1 MITILLFVVILAGG
15 IFLIY
20 KFGDEF
26 NMEGSILSFVGI
38 VIAVLGG
45 FAFAIGGIYCIS
57 EAVTNEANYK
67 SALSQRENLE
77 WRLEQTYTDNDNNIG
92 STELYVEIK
101 DFNAELMSERA
112 LRDSLW
118 TNWFV
123 GDYVERVEPI
133 ELK

>member
-1 MITILLFVVILAGG
+1 MITILLFAIVFAGG
-15 IFLIY
+15 VFLII
-20 KFGDEF
+20 KFNDKF
-26 NMEGSILSFVGI
+26 DMEGFAIIGV

-45 FAFAIGGIYCIS
+45 LALVGGGVYCIS
-57 EAVTNEANYK
+57 EAVMNEANYE
-67 SALSQRENLE
+67 SAMSQRENLE
-77 WRLEQTYTDNDNNIG
+77 WRLEQTYTNNDNNIG

-101 DFNAELMSERA
+101 EFNAELMGKRA

-118 TNWFV
+118 TNWFA